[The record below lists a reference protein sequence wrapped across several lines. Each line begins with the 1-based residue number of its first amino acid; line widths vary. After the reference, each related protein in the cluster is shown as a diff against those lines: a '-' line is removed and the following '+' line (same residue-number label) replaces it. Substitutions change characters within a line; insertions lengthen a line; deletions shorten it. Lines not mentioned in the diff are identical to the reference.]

1 MTSSPFAAL
10 SLIVAPAI
18 LTNASS
24 LLILSTSNRLA
35 RAVDRARQLSQQI
48 EAAGDTNDAV
58 MTRRLSELT
67 TTETRSLLLVRSLR
81 SCYVAISAFASATLI
96 SLLGAVVAET
106 GPWLV
111 GKVFEVLAVAAGVV
125 AVGSLILAAI
135 GLFRDAQMAV
145 DVVQARAAGLRDRV
159 ARLAK

>member
-1 MTSSPFAAL
+1 MTSNPFAAL

-58 MTRRLSELT
+58 MTRRLAELT
-67 TTETRSLLLVRSLR
+67 TTETRSLLLVRALR
-81 SCYVAISAFASATLI
+81 NSYVAISGFASATLI
-96 SLLGAVVAET
+96 SLLGAVLSET

-111 GKVFEVLAVAAGVV
+111 GKVFELLAVAAGVV
-125 AVGSLILAAI
+125 AVGSMILAAI

-145 DVVQARAAGLRDRV
+145 EVVQARAAGLRDRV